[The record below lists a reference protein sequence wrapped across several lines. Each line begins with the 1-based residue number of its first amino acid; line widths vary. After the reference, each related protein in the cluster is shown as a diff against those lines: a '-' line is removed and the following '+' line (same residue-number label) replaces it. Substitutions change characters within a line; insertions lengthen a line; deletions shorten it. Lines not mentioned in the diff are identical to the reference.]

1 LSKGG
6 RIVYHN
12 RVSFTPFRNTVWV
25 ILLPALALAACTAS
39 SARFALSTDVGLST
53 YGLSNV
59 PAAFGCALDLGL
71 RLEDVAFTLG
81 YFAEPFAEMGG
92 SQGPRLLVYYFTNPA
107 SQLFLRL
114 GGGVDYFWRLAP
126 FNRSAD
132 VRSPQVRRLWAGE
145 LGLRVGIKFLGPLD
159 AFVDAALLFPVG
171 ERVGL
176 SVRMVFG
183 LGFQL

>member
-6 RIVYHN
+6 RIVYHIP
-12 RVSFTPFRNTVWV
+12 VSPTPLKAASLVV
-25 ILLPALALAACTAS
+25 LILPALTLAAS
-39 SARFALSTDVGLST
+39 YDGFALSTEVGLST

-59 PAAFGCALDLGL
+59 PAAFSCALDLGC
-71 RLEDVAFTLG
+71 RLDEVAFTLG
-81 YFAEPFAEMGG
+81 YFAEPFAETGG

-126 FNRSAD
+126 FNRSTD
-132 VRSPQVRRLWAGE
+132 VQLTQVRRLWAGE
-145 LGLRVGIKFLGPLD
+145 LGLRVGIKLLGPLD
-159 AFVDAALLFPVG
+159 AFVDAALIFPVSR
-171 ERVGL
+171 RVGL

-183 LGFQL
+183 LGFQI

>member
-1 LSKGG
+1 MKLAPLMSAALVL
-6 RIVYHN
+6 R
-12 RVSFTPFRNTVWV
+12 
-25 ILLPALALAACTAS
+25 LPALALAACAAP

-81 YFAEPFAEMGG
+81 YFAEPFARMGG

-114 GGGVDYFWRLAP
+114 GGGVDYFWCLAP

-132 VRSPQVRRLWAGE
+132 VRSPQVRGLWAGE